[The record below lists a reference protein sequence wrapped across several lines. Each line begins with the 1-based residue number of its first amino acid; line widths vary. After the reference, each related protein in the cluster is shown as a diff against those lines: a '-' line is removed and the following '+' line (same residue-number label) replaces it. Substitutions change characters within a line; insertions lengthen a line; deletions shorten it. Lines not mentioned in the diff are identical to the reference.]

1 MALTRRQISITAKW
15 RPCATAQMLLL
26 IALPTMAQEQSPP
39 SEYGWSGHLGVG
51 AATAPTYE
59 GSPNRRGNAIPML
72 ALTYRDPKLGT
83 FDLGQRG
90 LAWIFIEKPLF
101 QLGVALGAD
110 AGRKAGK
117 VNRSA
122 LIPEQG
128 DERLAGMGDI
138 KAAAEYGVLASAG
151 PLAVFAH
158 RAIGDRGHGGTQI
171 DMNISCPIPITKALG
186 LRIGGGLTW
195 ADRRYMQAYFG
206 VTAAQA
212 AASRFAAFTPEAG
225 LRAANVSLGAEYKLS
240 ETWRVQAQ
248 ASGSR
253 LLGDAKNSPI
263 AEKDTS
269 LWASL
274 GIAYH
279 F

>member
-1 MALTRRQISITAKW
+1 VALTRKQRSITAKW
-15 RPCATAQMLLL
+15 RRCAAAQLLLL
-26 IALPTMAQEQSPP
+26 IALPTMAQEQSAPL
-39 SEYGWSGHLGVG
+39 EYGWSGHLGLG
-51 AATAPTYE
+51 AATAPTYD
-59 GSPNRRGNAIPML
+59 GSPNRRGTAIPML
-72 ALTYRDPKLGT
+72 ALTYRDPNLGT

-90 LAWIFIEKPLF
+90 LAWIFIEKPMF

-110 AGRKAGK
+110 PGRKAGK
-117 VNRSA
+117 VKRGSSF
-122 LIPEQG
+122 PVPG
-128 DERLAGMGDI
+128 DERLVGMGDI
-138 KAAAEYGVLASAG
+138 KASAEYGVLASAG
-151 PLAVFAH
+151 PLEIFAH
-158 RAIGDRGHGGTQI
+158 QAIGDRGHGGTQI

-186 LRIGGGLTW
+186 LRFGGGLTW

-240 ETWRVQAQ
+240 ESWRVQAQ

-263 AEKDTS
+263 AEKDTALS
-269 LWASL
+269 ASL
-274 GIAYH
+274 GVAYH